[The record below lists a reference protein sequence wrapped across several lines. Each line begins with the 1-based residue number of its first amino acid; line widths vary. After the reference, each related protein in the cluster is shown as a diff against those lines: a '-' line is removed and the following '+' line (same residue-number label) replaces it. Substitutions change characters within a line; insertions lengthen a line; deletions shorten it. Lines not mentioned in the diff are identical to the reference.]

1 MENQEHLDILKRGV
15 EVWNKWREEHSEIQP
30 QINGAS
36 LNGVNLSEIN
46 LSGSHITNSFFGG
59 TKFIGAN
66 LHGVV
71 MHVSTV
77 NDADLS
83 GADLS
88 EGNFSGVNFTQANL
102 FRANFTRTYLMRA
115 NFRGANLCEA
125 NLNEALLSGAEFY
138 FANLGKANLI
148 RADLSTAILT
158 NAWLNMADLSKANLG
173 GSYLVSALLSEAN
186 LTDAYLKGANFSDA
200 DLSDANL
207 KDANLSRAIL
217 VGTNLTRANLTNCF
231 VHGIS
236 CWDVELEGTI
246 QLNLVITPSR
256 QPTITVDNLEVAQ
269 FIYLLLNNQKI
280 RDVIDTIASKVVLI
294 LGRFTPRRKAILD
307 DLKEE
312 LRKQNYSPVVFDF
325 DRPENRDF
333 TETARTLAHMS
344 CFILADI
351 TEPSSIPQELQAI
364 VPDLEV
370 PVQPLLEE
378 GEKQYAIF
386 PDLRKYSWVFPVYH
400 YKDQVSLIASLKKEI
415 IEPADK
421 KARELAVE
429 KARRLERP

>member
-1 MENQEHLDILKRGV
+1 VENQEHLDILKRGV
-15 EVWNKWREEHSEIQP
+15 EEWNKWREEHSEIQP

-71 MHVSTV
+71 MHGSTV

-269 FIYLLLNNQKI
+269 FIYLLLNNTKI
-280 RDVIDTIASKVVLI
+280 RDVIDTITSKAVLI
-294 LGRFTPRRKAILD
+294 LGRFTPEHKAVLDALRETLRTHGYLPIL
-307 DLKEE
+307 
-312 LRKQNYSPVVFDF
+312 FDF
-325 DRPENRDF
+325 EKPSSRDF
-333 TETARTLAHMS
+333 TETVSILAHLS
-344 CFILADI
+344 RFVIVDL
-351 TEPSSIPQELQAI
+351 TSPNSVPYELGTLVHQCI
-364 VPDLEV
+364 VPF
-370 PVQPLLEE
+370 QPILLEE
-378 GEKQYAIF
+378 QHEFAMLQ
-386 PDLRKYSWVFPVYH
+386 DLRRRHDWFLPTHTYREL
-400 YKDQVSLIASLKKEI
+400 DDLLASLEAKVV
-415 IEPADK
+415 EPAEQ
-421 KARELAVE
+421 KAQELE
-429 KARRLERP
+429 KR